1 LLEQINLMKKKI
13 FFLTENFFTKFD
25 FSKFKIKLLSKYFL
39 VEVVDFTSFLSKKYY
54 LKYAKKN
61 LSFRNKSFT
70 YYKIQNVNDLKFFIQ
85 KIKKINYKTFIVD
98 SLSNTVFNLKIKK
111 NLFKLNN
118 VKSIHISHN
127 YPSGNFIFSPLSYLK
142 LFIINW
148 RNYLLLFS
156 KKKIIKYDYNFLT
169 SNYNFFTSNCTDSK
183 KIFFTNTFDYENF
196 LDENKKINKSTISN
210 KPYAVFL
217 DEMMPNHPDY
227 EKLDIRPPIS
237 SKAYKEIIHNFFY
250 YFEKK
255 LKMKIVIAR
264 HPKDHFI
271 KKDKDIF
278 EKFRNY
284 SDCTLSLVKYSKL
297 VLLHASTSVS
307 YAIMFKKPLL
317 YINSNEFGWMKKRIN
332 IFHNNTGGKIVYLP
346 NINQNNFKD
355 KIYEVN
361 SSRYKNYLNSYI
373 KHPNASNS
381 LFESIVQCIKVS

>member
-1 LLEQINLMKKKI
+1 MNLMKKKI

-25 FSKFKIKLLSKYFL
+25 FSKFKIKLLSKHFL
-39 VEVVDFTSFLSKKYY
+39 VEVVDFTIFLSKKYY

-70 YYKIQNVNDLKFFIQ
+70 YLKIKNLNDLNFFIQ
-85 KIKKINYKTFIVD
+85 KIKKNDYKSYIVD
-98 SLSNTVFNLKIKK
+98 SLSNTDLNIKIKK
-111 NLFKLNN
+111 NLFKLHN
-118 VKSIHISHN
+118 VKSIHISHS
-127 YPSGNFIFSPLSYLK
+127 YPSGNFIYSPLGYLK
-142 LFIINW
+142 LFIVIC
-148 RNYLLLFS
+148 RNCLLSYF

-169 SNYNFFTSNCTDSK
+169 SNFNFFTSNFTYSK

-196 LDENKKINKSTISN
+196 LDENKKINKSKIS
-210 KPYAVFL
+210 KQPYAVFL

-237 SKAYKEIIHNFFY
+237 LKAYKEMIHNFFH
-250 YFEKK
+250 YFEEK
-255 LKMKIVIAR
+255 LKIQIVVAK
-264 HPKDHFI
+264 HPKHHFI

-278 EKFRNY
+278 KKFRNY

-346 NINQNNFKD
+346 NIKQNNFQD
-355 KIYEVN
+355 KIYEVDN
-361 SSRYKNYLNSYI
+361 SKYKNYLNSYI
-373 KHPNASNS
+373 KHPYARNS